1 MAQIKW
7 ETDFQVAV
15 EKAKKEAKPI
25 FHDFWFD
32 G

>member
-1 MAQIKW
+1 MSEIQW
-7 ETDFQVAV
+7 ERDFTVAK
-15 EKAKKEAKPI
+15 EKARKTGKPI